1 MSIRYKIFGVFSIL
15 IVLACGL
22 AYYGIR
28 GISTSGD
35 LVVRLYDGPLMGINH
50 ARSAHASLNEA
61 RFIMQRGLVEGASS
75 DTVAKFEKVRSSI
88 FEDLKVV
95 QDRVQSPNAKAA
107 LMQAESRIRTWS
119 DEGLKILKP
128 TPGGQT
134 EIATNYSLAQK
145 GDEAIAALD
154 DLVEIVAAFGF
165 EYRTEAEASVAA
177 ARTTLLG
184 IAIGTALIGLLLAI
198 AFSYSMSK
206 PISAAMRIA
215 ERVAAGNFTDQI
227 NMRRRD
233 ELGRLLKSLAV
244 MQANLKARAD
254 EELKLKSSKDLTH
267 AEQVSRRQRIEA
279 EIETFRSSVTSV
291 LSNTDRMTG
300 ELTETAETLSSIA
313 RAAGEQSAE
322 TASTADATSNN
333 VQTVATATSQL
344 GESVQAIK
352 GQIHDAT
359 TIVQRA
365 TGMASVAHET
375 MGALANSAKHIDEV
389 VGFIRTI
396 AGQTNLLALN
406 ATIEAARAGEAGR
419 GFAVVAS
426 EVKALAIQTAKAT
439 EEISSQIAE
448 VQSATR
454 QAVDNVGAIA
464 AIMKDIDSF
473 TATIADAVS
482 QQNAAT
488 NEISRNIGQAAAGTA
503 SVAQSIAGTAAAS
516 EDTNRSADL
525 VLTTAKDL
533 SRQAADL
540 RHSVDRFLAN
550 VAASERF
557 CAGLCPAHDLAHQ
570 ADRFLDLRG
579 RHVEMGAGANPVVH
593 HRQEHAALAK
603 GLDQPVA
610 GDAGA
615 IRLEE
620 HQIGFRLLH
629 LDAVDLRQAAG
640 QRPGIGVIVGEAVD
654 VVVERVDAGRRANA
668 GLPHRTAQSLLPA
681 PDSVD
686 ELARAGDRAADRR
699 T

>member
-22 AYYGIR
+22 AFYGIR

-61 RFIMQRGLVEGASS
+61 RLMMQRGLIEGAPAE
-75 DTVAKFEKVRSSI
+75 TVARFEKLIGSI

-95 QDRVQSPNAKAA
+95 QERVQSPNAKTARE
-107 LMQAESRIRTWS
+107 QAEGRIRAWS
-119 DEGLKILKP
+119 AQGLKILKP
-128 TPGGQT
+128 VPGGLT
-134 EIATNYSLAQK
+134 ELPTQFDLTRK
-145 GDEAIAALD
+145 GDEAVAALD
-154 DLVEIVAAFGF
+154 DLVEMVAAFGF
-165 EYRTEAEASVAA
+165 EYRTEAEATVAE
-177 ARTTLLG
+177 ARTTMLG
-184 IAIGTALIGLLLAI
+184 IAIGTALIGLVLAV

-227 NMRRRD
+227 NVRRSD

-244 MQANLKARAD
+244 MQTSLKARAD
-254 EELKLKSSKDLTH
+254 EELMLKSSKDLTH

-300 ELTETAETLSSIA
+300 ELTETAQTLSSIA
-313 RAAGEQSAE
+313 RAAGEQSIA
-322 TASTADATSNN
+322 TASTADATSSN

-344 GESVQAIK
+344 GASVNAIK

-359 TIVQRA
+359 AIVQRA
-365 TGMASVAHET
+365 SGMASVANDT
-375 MGALANSAKHIDEV
+375 MGALATSAQHIDEV

-454 QAVDNVGAIA
+454 QAVDNVGAIS

-473 TATIADAVS
+473 TATIAEAVG

-488 NEISRNIGQAAAGTA
+488 GEISRNIGQAAAGTA

-516 EDTNRSADL
+516 EDTNRSADQ

-533 SRQAADL
+533 SLQAAEL
-540 RHSVDRFLAN
+540 RLSVDRFLAN
-550 VAASERF
+550 VAA
-557 CAGLCPAHDLAHQ
+557 
-570 ADRFLDLRG
+570 
-579 RHVEMGAGANPVVH
+579 
-593 HRQEHAALAK
+593 
-603 GLDQPVA
+603 
-610 GDAGA
+610 
-615 IRLEE
+615 
-620 HQIGFRLLH
+620 
-629 LDAVDLRQAAG
+629 
-640 QRPGIGVIVGEAVD
+640 
-654 VVVERVDAGRRANA
+654 
-668 GLPHRTAQSLLPA
+668 
-681 PDSVD
+681 
-686 ELARAGDRAADRR
+686 
-699 T
+699 